1 MMAIEIKDLKSLG
14 TRVNDCEKALAEAKI
29 SLKKEQSKLFLTVT
43 DEQIKELTGKAKV
56 TQKERE
62 VFVDLKTLPLVEEV
76 NEAQANLKI
85 AKCDFEIALLEFKQ
99 DSNSLEQTLKAL
111 LG

>member
-1 MMAIEIKDLKSLG
+1 MAIEIKDLKSLG
-14 TRVNDCEKALAEAKI
+14 THVNDCEKALAEAKI
-29 SLKKEQSKLFLTVT
+29 SLKREQSKLFLTVS
-43 DEQIKELTGKAKV
+43 DEEIKELTDKPKV

-62 VFVDLKTLPLVEEV
+62 TFVDLKTLPLVEKV
-76 NEAQANLKI
+76 NEAQANLKT
-85 AKCDFEIALLEFKQ
+85 AKCEFEIALLEFKQ

>member
-1 MMAIEIKDLKSLG
+1 MAIEIKDLKALG
-14 TRVNDCEKALAEAKI
+14 QKVTDCEIKLNEAKI
-29 SLKKEQSKLFLTVT
+29 SLKREQSQLFLTVS
-43 DEQIKELTGKAKV
+43 DKEIKELTGKAKV

-62 VFVDLKTLPLVEEV
+62 TFVDFKTLSLVEKV

-85 AKCDFEIALLEFKQ
+85 AKCDFEIGLLEFKQ
-99 DSNSLEQTLKAL
+99 DSSNLEQTLKAL